1 MEAYIRFA
9 RVLFDMHP
17 ISNVNLC
24 TIVRGLKLLYFGHLH
39 VLQFLPLIEKDS
51 AYVLL
56 KDIKDRW
63 THFLEEFADQV
74 IDPY

>member
-9 RVLFDMHP
+9 RVLFDMYP
-17 ISNVNLC
+17 ISNVNLRP
-24 TIVRGLKLLYFGHLH
+24 IVRGLKLHYFGRQQ

-56 KDIKDRW
+56 KNIKDRR